1 MIFDDNATDK
11 FDVRI
16 ELRDGV
22 VYANKCILEWVFRF
36 FENGK
41 GVFDYPEINLKNVE
55 YPSEVTRD
63 SFRYCLAFA
72 YSPVQLPEVQEV
84 RNGPSPDRISLE
96 KTLDYFNASEALIQA
111 VNWHIKPKPETV
123 PTFDQMIDKKDI
135 DGIKWLLKGMSPPQD
150 VVITASRLGDT
161 DIVKLLLGRA
171 TNEHVM
177 HADCDGNTALIFA
190 SIKGYTEIVKLL
202 LGRVTNEHVMH
213 ANRYGHTALILAISQ
228 AHGERHEDGCEIWEV
243 VNLLLGRVTD
253 EHVMHASN
261 IGNTALILASQN
273 GYRNIVELLLEH
285 VTDEH
290 VMHANNNGNT
300 ALILASQNGYRNTVE
315 LLEKRINSNKRH
327 RVN

>member
-96 KTLDYFNASEALIQA
+96 KTLDYFNASEALTQD
-111 VNWHIKPKPETV
+111 VNWHITKPDAW
-123 PTFDQMIDKKDI
+123 PTLIWACEE
-135 DGIKWLLKGMSPPQD
+135 GHPD
-150 VVITASRLGDT
+150 VVN
-161 DIVKLLLGRA
+161 LLLGFV
-171 TNEHVM
+171 TDEDVM
-177 HADCDGNTALIFA
+177 HADQYGNTALTLA
-190 SIKGYTEIVKLL
+190 SQYCHPKVVKLL

-243 VNLLLGRVTD
+243 VNLLLGFVTD
-253 EHVMHASN
+253 EHVMHAN
-261 IGNTALILASQN
+261 NKGNTALILASKNDQP
-273 GYRNIVELLLEH
+273 YIVELLLEH